1 MKFVIERNELLS
13 IIIPAYA
20 ASASKATLPALEGLL
35 LSVIGDELTVS
46 GYDLEKGVRA
56 VGIIRNG
63 EDGEIVINAQKFVA
77 IVRSMPDG
85 EDISFVSDERNNAV
99 VKSGF
104 AEFNIHG
111 LSSSAFP
118 SMPLLDNEAA
128 FAIPQKR
135 LKEMLTST
143 LFAVAQS
150 ESRPILTGEYFII
163 DSADIT
169 VVALDGVRM
178 AVRIAK
184 GIIKGNDSSYRAV
197 VPGKALSELIKL
209 LSDDEKDVL
218 VSLTRKNIIF
228 KFEKTVLFTRLL
240 EGEFVDYESLIPKE
254 PKIFVTADTI
264 PFLDCIERVSLMVD
278 DKLKPPVRCQIE
290 DSTIEVSCSN
300 QFGRVTDFVP
310 VKKTGDDI
318 EIGLDNRYLIDVLR
332 ACKED
337 NVHIELTTAFMGV
350 VIKPAVVK
358 ENDSFVYV
366 IAPRRL
372 R

>member
-1 MKFVIERNELLS
+1 MKFLIEKNELLS

-35 LSVIGDELTVS
+35 LSVKDDELTVS

-56 VGIIRNG
+56 VGVIRNG
-63 EDGEIVINAQKFVA
+63 EDGEIIINAQKFVA

-85 EDISFVSDERNNAV
+85 EDISFVADDKNNAV

-111 LSSSAFP
+111 LPGNMFP
-118 SMPLLDNEAA
+118 TLPLLDNETV
-128 FAIPQKR
+128 FSIPQKKLR
-135 LKEMLTST
+135 EMLTST

-150 ESRPILTGEYFII
+150 ESRPIFTGEYFII
-163 DSADIT
+163 DGADIT
-169 VVALDGVRM
+169 IVALDGVRM
-178 AVRIAK
+178 AVRLAK

-197 VPGKALSELIKL
+197 VPGKALNELIKL
-209 LSDDEKDVL
+209 LNDDEKDVL

-228 KFEKTVLFTRLL
+228 KFDSTILFTRLL
-240 EGEFVDYESLIPKE
+240 EGEFLDYENLIPKE
-254 PKIFVTADTI
+254 PKIFVTVDTI
-264 PFLDCIERVSLMVD
+264 PFLDSIERVSLMVD
-278 DKLKPPVRCQIE
+278 DKLKPPVRCMIE

-300 QFGRVTDFVP
+300 QFGKVTDFVP

-332 ACKED
+332 ACKVD
-337 NVHIELTTAFMGV
+337 TLHMELTTAFMGV
-350 VIKPAVVK
+350 VIKPAEAK
-358 ENDSFVYV
+358 DDDRFIYV